1 MKKDKQIAAVGAVRD
16 AGIETKKLSPEFLIS
31 KAIDKNLPVETMEKL
46 LAMRTQLKQEW
57 AKEEYNRA
65 LSEFQARCPA
75 IAKTKIVK
83 DKHGDVRYKYAPL
96 ESIIEQV
103 KDLLHASGFS
113 YTFNAVYEREIISDK
128 GMKNGGA
135 QIITCT
141 ARHIAGWSEVA
152 EFRSPID
159 WGAYMSDVQ
168 KQGSAMT
175 FAKRYAFCSVFG
187 IMTGDEDDDG
197 QTEPTEPKKTS
208 IRQADRQTITPPPR
222 EQSKKIDD
230 KKSEKVPVPLSVEEL
245 LNTPTTKGVSVIGY
259 ICEMA
264 ILKTPTTPAHDYVRI
279 KMSDIIPNVTHGDTL
294 TVTVVSLKYSALQI
308 GHYVQAHNCD
318 WHQDKLVARAEKI
331 TNEIPF

>member
-1 MKKDKQIAAVGAVRD
+1 MKQDKQIAAVGAV
-16 AGIETKKLSPEFLIS
+16 IETKELSPEVLIS
-31 KAIDKNLPVETMEKL
+31 KAIEKNLPVETMEKL

-65 LSEFQARCPA
+65 LSEFQARCPTM
-75 IAKTKIVK
+75 AKTKIVK
-83 DKHGDVRYKYAPL
+83 DRSGEVRYKYAPL

-103 KDLLHASGFS
+103 KDLLHECGFS

-128 GMKNGGA
+128 GMKSGGA

-187 IMTGDEDDDG
+187 IMTCDEDDDG
-197 QTEPTEPKKTS
+197 QTVPEIKTKKTDS
-208 IRQADRQTITPPPR
+208 RQADRQTITPPPR
-222 EQSKKIDD
+222 AQSKKIDD
-230 KKSEKVPVPLSVEEL
+230 KKSEKVPDPLSVEEL

-279 KMSDIIPNVTHGDTL
+279 KMSDIIPNVTHDDTL

>member
-1 MKKDKQIAAVGAVRD
+1 
-16 AGIETKKLSPEFLIS
+16 
-31 KAIDKNLPVETMEKL
+31 
-46 LAMRTQLKQEW
+46 MRTQLKQEW

-128 GMKNGGA
+128 GMKSGGA

-159 WGAYMSDVQ
+159 WDAYMSDVQ

-197 QTEPTEPKKTS
+197 QTVPEIKTKKTDS
-208 IRQADRQTITPPPR
+208 RQPYRRVIPPPAS
-222 EQSKKIDD
+222 SKKIDD

-264 ILKTPTTPAHDYVRI
+264 ILQTPTTPAHDYVRI

-294 TVTVVSLKYSALQI
+294 AVTVVSLKYPALQI

-318 WHQDKLVARAEKI
+318 WHQNKLVARAEKI